1 MLGASVG
8 KAEALGAVMR
18 SVTVAALGAAVCVLS
33 IVTPAA
39 ADVVVNVSKSTQ
51 RMAVLVNGSM
61 RYNWTVSTGKRGYG
75 TPTGVYQPE
84 RLERFWR
91 SRKYGNAPMPYSVFY
106 YKGYAIHGTT
116 ELKQLGRIASHG
128 CVRLHPANA
137 AVLFD
142 LVKMQ
147 GKENTRI
154 AVFEGPLP
162 VIESPKSEPLVAEND
177 AGAKE
182 IKTARETVT
191 LPEASVQREAAASPE
206 TATREVRETGSLRQA
221 SAAQEIRAP
230 REKLVPRGRITP
242 REKIIRR
249 LSKPSVRAVAHASPR
264 TKVAA
269 GFSW

>member
-1 MLGASVG
+1 
-8 KAEALGAVMR
+8 MR
-18 SVTVAALGAAVCVLS
+18 SVAVAALGAAACVLS

-51 RMAVLVNGSM
+51 RMAVLVNGSV

-154 AVFEGPLP
+154 TVFEGPLP
-162 VIESPKSEPLVAEND
+162 VVEPPKSEPLVAENE
-177 AGAKE
+177 AGAQE
-182 IKTARETVT
+182 TRAAREIRAE
-191 LPEASVQREAAASPE
+191 PEINAQREAAASLEATAPRE
-206 TATREVRETGSLRQA
+206 TREVGITGALREASATRET
-221 SAAQEIRAP
+221 RAP
-230 REKLVPRGRITP
+230 REKLVPRERITP
-242 REKIIRR
+242 QEKIIRR
-249 LSKPSVRAVAHASPR
+249 LSTPSVRAVAHASPR